1 MKIKFNKKKHIYYV
15 GSDEYISVSTLVG
28 KYFSKFD
35 SKAIAKKLASFP
47 INKSNKQGVRYW
59 LKLWKSN
66 QEYGTMVHK
75 DIEDS
80 ITLSSKNKFIE
91 SENAKLWL
99 DKYISK
105 LTKPF
110 LMPEL
115 LLYSEEYKIAGT
127 ADLVIVHGEDAQN
140 VTLIDWKCTKEL
152 KKSSYDKLITKFGFP
167 DCNYYKYCLQLN
179 MYAWLLKQNFHNVS
193 DVKLVRVYGET
204 IEVID
209 IPAMQDIIGIIL
221 EERKNETLRRE

>member
-1 MKIKFNKKKHIYYV
+1 VFDKKKHTYTF
-15 GSDEYISVSTLVG
+15 GKQDFISVSTLVG
-28 KYFSKFD
+28 RYFQKFD

-47 INKSNKQGVRYW
+47 INKANKRGVRYW
-59 LKLWKSN
+59 LKLWKGN
-66 QEYGTMVHK
+66 QEYGTLVHK

-80 ITLSSKNKFIE
+80 ILLSSKNEFIE

-99 DKYISK
+99 DNYMRK

-127 ADLVIVHGEDAQN
+127 ADLVIVHGDDAQD
-140 VTLIDWKCTKEL
+140 VTLIDWKCTKEF
-152 KKSSYDKLITKFGFP
+152 KKKNYDNLMTKFGFP

-179 MYAWLLKQNFHNVS
+179 MYAYLLRQNFHNVK
-193 DVKLVRVYGET
+193 DVKLVRVYGES

-221 EERKNETLRRE
+221 EERKDEIQSR